1 MVSGQGGMDWELNMT
16 ILVFFSNLNHSM
28 MWGRADSDMIYC
40 FFFLIYFSLLMVF
53 IRTEYPVNG
62 TSSVNLLP
70 SLRR

>member
-1 MVSGQGGMDWELNMT
+1 
-16 ILVFFSNLNHSM
+16 M